1 MKVLLVRDIM
11 SSNILQMDKDTII
24 SMAVKEMIEKG
35 MYAIL
40 VLDNNSPVGIV
51 TERDFT
57 IKLLSKNKDPN
68 KEKLSSIMSSPLIT
82 IKPDDTIDNAA
93 KLMVIKKIK
102 KLPVLENNN
111 VVGIVTE
118 DDIIRIAPDLMILAR
133 QEVTDWNAE
142 IIRWLTSG
150 SDKSEDPVN
159 LIWDVKIEQN
169 VIVAEHPK
177 IPFALHVIVTNRFV
191 RMNVFTG
198 LETALL
204 EPIQRLDIS
213 RKLLFLNDR
222 INLVKYVIRG
232 INEEIVLSS
241 ELDLVSI
248 TKEEFNDA
256 LTGLITALF
265 MMVKEF
271 KLEEEFNRQVTE
283 RIILMVKE
291 RMEKGEKREDLLNFL
306 VNKVGMDKNSA
317 EKLLDEIIK
326 SSQTYKAEDLSAYR

>member
-1 MKVLLVRDIM
+1 MKVWLVKDIM
-11 SSNILQMDKDTII
+11 SGNILQLDKDTVI
-24 SMAVKEMIEKG
+24 SKAVKDMIEKN
-35 MYAIL
+35 MYAII

-57 IKLLSKNKDPN
+57 TKLLAKNMDPN

-82 IKPDDTIDNAA
+82 IKPDESVDNAA
-93 KLMVIKKIK
+93 RLMVNKKIK
-102 KLPVLENNN
+102 KLPVMENSR
-111 VVGIVTE
+111 VIGILTE
-118 DDIIRIAPDLMILAR
+118 DDIIRIAPDLMVLAR
-133 QEVTDWNAE
+133 QEVTDWNSE
-142 IIRWLTSG
+142 IVKWLTSG

-159 LIWDVKIEQN
+159 LIWDVKVEGN
-169 VIVAEHPK
+169 VIIAEHPK
-177 IPFALHVIVTNRFV
+177 IPFALHVIVGNRFV
-191 RMNVFTG
+191 RLNVFTG

-204 EPIQRLDIS
+204 EPIQRLDIA

-291 RMEKGEKREDLLNFL
+291 RMEKGEKREDLLDFL
-306 VNKVGMDKNSA
+306 INKVGMDRNSA

-326 SSQTYKAEDLSAYR
+326 STQRYKPEDLSAYR